1 MSLDHIILSDTVLE
15 KLYRDSLVTGNPAA
29 AMKPAKTK
37 VAKATEKEASP
48 AAGSI
53 KFLGNNKKNIL
64 LIVSEKDHAFLSDDD
79 LNFLLNI
86 LNACNITLEDAA
98 LVNSYGDE
106 SPDHESLQQQFS
118 PAVIICLGTEPH
130 ALGFPLQIPQY
141 RVQAYNG
148 QQYLS
153 AGLLAEISAD
163 KELKKSLWLALKTIF
178 SI

>member
-15 KLYRDSLVTGNPAA
+15 KLYRDALVTGNPATEA
-29 AMKPAKTK
+29 KPAK
-37 VAKATEKEASP
+37 AKAVKAIGKETTNTESR
-48 AAGSI
+48 I

-64 LIVSEKDHAFLSDDD
+64 LVVSEKDHAFLSDDD

-98 LVNSYGDE
+98 LVNSFSDE
-106 SPDHESLQQQFS
+106 TLDHESLEKQFS
-118 PAVIICLGTEPH
+118 PAVIICLGPELH
-130 ALGFPLQIPQY
+130 SLGFPLQIPQY

-153 AGLLAEISAD
+153 AGSLKEISSD